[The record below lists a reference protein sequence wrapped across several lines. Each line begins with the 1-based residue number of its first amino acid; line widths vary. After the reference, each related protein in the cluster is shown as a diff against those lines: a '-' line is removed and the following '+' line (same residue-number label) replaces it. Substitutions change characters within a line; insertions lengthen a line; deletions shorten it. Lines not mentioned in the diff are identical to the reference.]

1 LRSQE
6 LLDWYFAY
14 LRKDSQSRDASNFT
28 PMALVKADQ
37 EIIKQRI
44 ANEQERADEQ
54 SLQAVQRST
63 DASPSSRLAK
73 FVRLPRKSLLLVCVI
88 ICALQMFVAVFSPA
102 LTFLL
107 PISSLLCLVL
117 LSLILNDEHASEQ
130 RLSFAIKDT
139 QPENPSLSKRF
150 DMNKSVNALIRQNEL
165 LKQKEILTFDYCP
178 YLLCE
183 LDESFRVKSVN
194 FKASSLWGISQQ
206 QLSGVNIMDLLS
218 EQSREV
224 LSESLQRSRRFSNAD
239 SANIIS
245 MAKGDCVDLLWRSE
259 WSETAKSY
267 FCLAEDISLR
277 MENERIK
284 AEMSTMIT
292 HDLKAPISALVFW
305 IDNMLSGCYGDLHE
319 DAVYSLKRTD
329 RNLRS
334 VLALLDNLMDVEKLE
349 SSLVPCNKQ
358 KLKLIDSFD
367 RVSETL
373 ADWLLDAKLELECQE
388 TELEVFA
395 DQDQID
401 RILINYCSN
410 AIKVSPAGASIIL
423 RAKTEGKYAVIEVI
437 DQGPGI
443 PANLKGSLFQRWVSP
458 SAPNTKL
465 SAGSGIGLYA
475 ARKFAELQGG
485 SVGASEG
492 VNGGTILWFSLPL
505 AD

>member
-1 LRSQE
+1 MKSQE
-6 LLDWYFAY
+6 LLEWYFAF

-28 PMALVKADQ
+28 PMALIKADQ

-44 ANEQERADEQ
+44 SENIAKEKTSAQKREAAGASI
-54 SLQAVQRST
+54 SLQKVSQ
-63 DASPSSRLAK
+63 
-73 FVRLPRKSLLLVCVI
+73 VPRKTLVLVCVI
-88 ICALQMFVAVFSPA
+88 VCALQLSIALVLPTLNHLIPA
-102 LTFLL
+102 TTA
-107 PISSLLCLVL
+107 LCLI
-117 LSLILNDEHASEQ
+117 LSCLALNDERKSEL
-130 RLSFAIKDT
+130 RINSAIKHALPD
-139 QPENPSLSKRF
+139 QECVSKPG
-150 DMNKSVNALIRQNEL
+150 DLYKSIDVLINQNNL
-165 LKQKEILTFDYCP
+165 LKQKELLTFDYCP

-183 LDESFRVKSVN
+183 LDESFAVKSIN
-194 FKASSLWGISQQ
+194 FKASSLWGISKQ
-206 QLSGVNIMDLLS
+206 QLAGINIMNLLS
-218 EQSREV
+218 EPSRDL
-224 LSESLQRSRRFSNAD
+224 LSESLQRSQRFSNAD
-239 SANIIS
+239 SVNIIS
-245 MAKGDCVDLLWRSE
+245 LAKGECVDLLWRSE

-358 KLKLIDSFD
+358 KLKLNDSFD
-367 RVSETL
+367 RVSEIL
-373 ADWLLDAKLELECQE
+373 ADWLMEAKLELSCQAN
-388 TELEVFA
+388 ELEVFA
-395 DQDQID
+395 DQEQVD

-423 RAKTEGKYAVIEVI
+423 RARAEGRNAVIEVI

-443 PANLKGSLFQRWVSP
+443 PANLKGSLFHRLLSP

-492 VNGGTILWFSLPL
+492 VNGGTILWFSLPR